1 MIKSL
6 TATALAAAALN
17 LSACATFDLNNG
29 PAAQTLISAETSA
42 LDAPAKWVFGSDKDA
57 EIADDWAVILID
69 PRLETLIDAALQN
82 NPSLRA
88 SAEAVKKSEALLS
101 QSRSNLLPSLTASF
115 APRIGGRLEGDD
127 ISDSY
132 TGGLSASWEADLWGG
147 IRAGVLASGYDLAS
161 TQAAFESARQA
172 LIASVARAY
181 ILTIETDLQIAL
193 SVETL
198 KAQEETLR
206 IVSIRYDLGAASR
219 RELVL
224 AESDVASARD
234 NLVVA
239 KSAKTDAVLALQI
252 LLGQYP
258 NGELTTSPDFPKFAG
273 DVAAGTPDD
282 LLRRR
287 PDIISA
293 EYNLLS
299 AFETR
304 RATVTDKWPSLSL
317 SGGLDTASG
326 NLGDIIDPANLAL
339 SLGARLA
346 GILFDGGLT
355 EARFD
360 AATANQQQALANY
373 GQAVLDAY
381 FDVETTLNT
390 INVLNERRIY
400 VGQSA
405 DAARQT
411 LALAETQYKE
421 GAIDLLDVLT
431 FRQRSFQA
439 DRTAISLERQ
449 IIEARIALY
458 LAIGGSGLNSE
469 IAESVTQ

>member
-1 MIKSL
+1 M
-6 TATALAAAALN
+6 
-17 LSACATFDLNNG
+17 F
-29 PAAQTLISAETSA
+29 SA
-42 LDAPAKWVFGSDKDA
+42 L
-57 EIADDWAVILID
+57 
-69 PRLETLIDAALQN
+69 
-82 NPSLRA
+82 
-88 SAEAVKKSEALLS
+88 
-101 QSRSNLLPSLTASF
+101 
-115 APRIGGRLEGDD
+115 GGRLEGDD

-181 ILTIETDLQIAL
+181 ILTIETDLLIAL
-193 SVETL
+193 SEETL

-239 KSAKTDAVLALQI
+239 KSAKTDAVLALQL
-252 LLGQYP
+252 LLGRYP
-258 NGELTTSPDFPKFAG
+258 NGKLATSSDFPKFSG
-273 DVAAGTPDD
+273 GVAAGTPED

-304 RATVTDKWPSLSL
+304 RAVVTDRWPSLSIT
-317 SGGLDTASG
+317 GGLDTASG
-326 NLGDIIDPANLAL
+326 NLGDIFDPANLAL

-355 EARFD
+355 EARID
-360 AATANQQQALANY
+360 AATASQQQALANY

-381 FDVETTLNT
+381 FDVESTLNR
-390 INVLNERRIY
+390 INILTERRIY
-400 VGQSA
+400 VQQSA

-439 DRTAISLERQ
+439 DRTAISLDRQ

-458 LAIGGSGLNSE
+458 LAIGGSGFDF
-469 IAESVTQ
+469 ESAGANP